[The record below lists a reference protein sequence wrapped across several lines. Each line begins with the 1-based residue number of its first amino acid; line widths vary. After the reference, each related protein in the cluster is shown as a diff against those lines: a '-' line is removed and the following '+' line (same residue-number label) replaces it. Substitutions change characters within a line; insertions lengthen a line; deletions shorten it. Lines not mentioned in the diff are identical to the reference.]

1 MNTSTPNNCQKCG
14 KPILE
19 GSPRGLCPMCL
30 ISAVAKS
37 DEPLPTNA
45 PSPEL
50 DDLRR
55 VFPQLEILEPLGA
68 GGMGRV
74 YKVRQPNL
82 DRVVALKLLP
92 PAYAADPEWIERF
105 TREARA
111 LARLNHPNIVQVFD
125 FGETA
130 PDETGQ
136 RFPFLLMEYVDGVN
150 LRQAL
155 RTGALTSREAL
166 TIVPSVC
173 AALQYAHDQ
182 GVLHRDIKPE
192 NILLDTLGRVKIAD
206 FGLAKLHGDSA
217 PGLTLTGTG
226 AQLGTAAY
234 MAPEQIEKPHDVDHR
249 ADIYSLGVVFY
260 ELLTGEL
267 PLGRFPAPSE
277 KSGTDP
283 RLDTIVFRTLEKE
296 RDRRFQTATAMQTA
310 VENVA
315 SHPSPEPAPPAPA
328 APVPASPHRRPTTG
342 QHVFLVL
349 ASFCTIGMGLAAR
362 THFVHPGIMFVL
374 VVLLC
379 ALAKAWPRFFG
390 NAKVPP
396 SPAVNANINPWPR
409 RIFLLIVTLIVVPA
423 VLIAVGLIVPYFAA
437 RSPRAVLG
445 LSPAADVVTPERA
458 PFIGRLP
465 EGTIELA
472 AVSHHPATGEAWW
485 KMDGSLTTAG
495 ELPNHETDMTAQFGE
510 RAFTFLFRVNNLP
523 KGTRL
528 LDWEVSNSTGWSIG
542 DGLALGTGSEP
553 RLAGQDS
560 VIARL
565 PSTLSA
571 TDIRAGFGFGEWTT
585 IFEAGTQNVG
595 GVSPTHEGVLWKLG
609 WSSTIETKDG
619 TIISNWN
626 APLNRD
632 WETRVVAVKKDGTIV
647 PTNNHTRGQ
656 SQTEWRFSDVPMFEL
671 NGFAFQVR
679 RVQWIEFRGIKL
691 APTTL
696 EK

>member
-1 MNTSTPNNCQKCG
+1 MTTSTPNTCQKCG

-37 DEPLPTNA
+37 DEPIPSDA

-50 DDLRR
+50 DDLRA

-82 DRVVALKLLP
+82 DRIVALKLLP

-130 PDETGQ
+130 PDEKGE

-155 RTGALTSREAL
+155 RTGALTAREAL

-173 AALQYAHDQ
+173 SALQYAHDQ

-206 FGLAKLHGDSA
+206 FGLAKLRGDSA

-267 PLGRFPAPSE
+267 PLGRFLSPSE

-296 RDRRFQTATAMQTA
+296 RDRRFQSATDMRTE

-315 SHPSPEPAPPAPA
+315 ATPRATPPPMPATVPARPLSKVAATGAVLVAVGIPFLLGAAALIGIMLPRTWSAHGSAGVRPTWMLTMLPVLAGLVGMLPAIAGTICGWVAIGKIRASAGALRGAGLATFAALFYPALFGFAVCTLLFGRLFSDGFVVVGMFVGIGLAVWTGRALWRFAEGASQVAGPRPMRWPWFVGFAVIAGIVLLPLLGLVLPYFAMRAPPA
-328 APVPASPHRRPTTG
+328 
-342 QHVFLVL
+342 
-349 ASFCTIGMGLAAR
+349 
-362 THFVHPGIMFVL
+362 
-374 VVLLC
+374 LLG
-379 ALAKAWPRFFG
+379 R
-390 NAKVPP
+390 
-396 SPAVNANINPWPR
+396 
-409 RIFLLIVTLIVVPA
+409 
-423 VLIAVGLIVPYFAA
+423 
-437 RSPRAVLG
+437 
-445 LSPAADVVTPERA
+445 SPAADVVTAERG
-458 PFIGRLP
+458 PFIGQLP
-465 EGTIELA
+465 EGSVELV
-472 AVSHHPATGEAWW
+472 AVSRHPSAGEPWW
-485 KMDGSLTTAG
+485 KMDGSPASAGPFLNKGVSADAGAGERGFEFVFHMKNLPANAHLTTWQVENSYGWASG
-495 ELPNHETDMTAQFGE
+495 GTSELASAPGQ
-510 RAFTFLFRVNNLP
+510 P
-523 KGTRL
+523 
-528 LDWEVSNSTGWSIG
+528 
-542 DGLALGTGSEP
+542 
-553 RLAGQDS
+553 LAGHEA
-560 VIARL
+560 IAAKL
-565 PSTLSA
+565 PATLRA
-571 TDIRAGFGFGEWTT
+571 TDIRIGFGFGEWEAV
-585 IFEAGTQNVG
+585 FETGQGGPGGT
-595 GVSPTHEGVLWKLG
+595 SPTHKGVMWKLG
-609 WSSTIETKDG
+609 WS
-619 TIISNWN
+619 
-626 APLNRD
+626 APL
-632 WETRVVAVKKDGTIV
+632 
-647 PTNNHTRGQ
+647 
-656 SQTEWRFSDVPMFEL
+656 
-671 NGFAFQVR
+671 
-679 RVQWIEFRGIKL
+679 
-691 APTTL
+691 
-696 EK
+696 